1 VTSHASGLRA
11 TNGHNRFY
19 ANPRLQ
25 ARVLVARSEMVTTRI
40 AQIVRLARPNIQIYD
55 ARVVDLYQWVCAPY
69 RVVARRPGS
78 FPVGDRIHAAT
89 SLQVVVTISKL
100 GSQFSLQHFARRISR
115 EVRHE
120 HKSTRNF
127 VPAKLL
133 PAERDKIVQRR
144 C

>member
-1 VTSHASGLRA
+1 MDSTFSIAVSDS
-11 TNGHNRFY
+11 
-19 ANPRLQ
+19 RLQ
-25 ARVLVARSEMVTTRI
+25 ARVLPARLRNGDHSDRSD
-40 AQIVRLARPNIQIYD
+40 VRFARANIQIYD
-55 ARVVDLYQWVCAPY
+55 AHVIDLYQWVCARY

-78 FPVGDRIHAAT
+78 FPEGDRIHAAT
-89 SLQVVVTISKL
+89 SLQVVVSISKL

-127 VPAKLL
+127 VAAKLM
-133 PAERDKIVQRR
+133 PAEQDKIVQRR

>member
-1 VTSHASGLRA
+1 MGPARIYPWRKMHRSRAPSIAPDTFFVAQSWADSIIDMPGFNLR
-11 TNGHNRFY
+11 
-19 ANPRLQ
+19 Q
-25 ARVLVARSEMVTTRI
+25 A
-40 AQIVRLARPNIQIYD
+40 Q
-55 ARVVDLYQWVCAPY
+55 
-69 RVVARRPGS
+69 GS

-89 SLQVVVTISKL
+89 SLQVVVSISKL

-127 VPAKLL
+127 VAAKLL